1 MRLAL
6 LAVGWIVV
14 IGLFVATLVLYGG
27 TRLSQPQR
35 LTGFPHMPLYG
46 AMTWWFFLAIPMI
59 GITYGMFN
67 EWKKKKK

>member
-6 LAVGWIVV
+6 LAIGWIVV
-14 IGLFVATLVLYGG
+14 IALFIATLVFYGE

-35 LTGFPHMPLYG
+35 QTGFPHMPLYG

-67 EWKKKKK
+67 EWRKKR